1 MSLSSTMVD
10 VVEYAASHPFEVV
23 TVCKHENTSKNQTPG
38 VVESEYSSIGFV
50 LSASGHPGVISP
62 EYVGTIVL
70 KHLLKLTAMHLKYN
84 QVNKAV
90 MTVPAKF
97 SSIQRA
103 ATGLAFRDAGLKV
116 VRVLD
121 EPTAA
126 AVAYNLHKNQN
137 IHHILVYDFGGG
149 TLDVSILYVS
159 QGSVEVYATDG
170 DNFLGGSD
178 FDMCLHDHIRSRV
191 FEQTDGAVWLDSLN
205 STNLGHGNPSEELS
219 KDSVL
224 GCNSA
229 AIRKDI
235 ENLKKQLSMEFIV
248 TFQCVYD
255 HGKSNKH
262 IISLDVSRTDFEM
275 SCEHLFNRSLIPV
288 NRILDDLGMVGLS
301 LTDSRMKP
309 CSDEHVV
316 PCVLHTEKK
325 LETHTQAYRHAYTSY
340 NIRFGYL
347 ITC

>member
-1 MSLSSTMVD
+1 M
-10 VVEYAASHPFEVV
+10 P
-23 TVCKHENTSKNQTPG
+23 N
-38 VVESEYSSIGFV
+38 
-50 LSASGHPGVISP
+50 
-62 EYVGTIVL
+62 
-70 KHLLKLTAMHLKYN
+70 LT
-84 QVNKAV
+84 
-90 MTVPAKF
+90 F
-97 SSIQRA
+97 I
-103 ATGLAFRDAGLKV
+103 
-116 VRVLD
+116 
-121 EPTAA
+121 
-126 AVAYNLHKNQN
+126 
-137 IHHILVYDFGGG
+137 VYDFGGG

-288 NRILDDLGMVGLS
+288 NRILDDLGMVGLNIEEVVLVGGTTRIPLVKQKLQAVFS
-301 LTDSRMKP
+301 KHLNDDIDPDITIAYGASSILT
-309 CSDEHVV
+309 
-316 PCVLHTEKK
+316 
-325 LETHTQAYRHAYTSY
+325 
-340 NIRFGYL
+340 
-347 ITC
+347 